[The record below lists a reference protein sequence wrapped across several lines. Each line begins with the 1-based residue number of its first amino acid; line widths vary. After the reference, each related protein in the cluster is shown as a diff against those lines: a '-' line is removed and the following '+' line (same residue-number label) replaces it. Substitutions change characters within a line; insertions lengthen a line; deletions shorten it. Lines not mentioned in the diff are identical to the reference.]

1 MKKIYTMA
9 AGFLLCAGLV
19 SCEMKEELFG
29 EGTVPEE
36 TGFVTLGVSVDDKTN
51 VVITRA
57 AATDEGAGEGS
68 SVDPSDF
75 PVVFSLQSAE
85 YTQEYTYG
93 DIAGTPVKLPV
104 GKYTVTSHTPGELK
118 GQMSSPYYSG
128 DAELTV
134 SENVQ
139 AKDTITC
146 TMQNTRILLS
156 TENLTSNFTSWTITI
171 NDGSSDSG
179 NILVFTNEDGTN
191 PAAVYWLVRENCSA
205 ITVNFTGTTTDGK
218 QITETRMIT
227 KPDGA
232 ADMNWIGGDAL
243 TITMKPG
250 TTPDPENPT
259 GVSGIEI
266 TVEAFFE
273 TEKNE
278 SVEVPIEGEEVTPPT
293 DPDEGTDEGGEDE
306 GGETTGAPSI
316 KSNYLTSGISFSIT
330 QNPDWQ
336 ESDGLMTKYTVNDD
350 APATANVTIS
360 APKGFK
366 SITVRIDA
374 TGDFAAAAGL
384 MGLTS
389 DVDILSP
396 NLDESLKSILNP
408 PTSSE
413 TSYTLDVAKFF
424 SMMAWYGATTQP
436 YKFIISVTDSEGTSA
451 GPETLSVTITEK

>member
-57 AATDEGAGEGS
+57 AATDEGPGEGS

-278 SVEVPIEGEEVTPPT
+278 SVEVPIEGEEVTTPT
-293 DPDEGTDEGGEDE
+293 DPDEGDEDE
-306 GGETTGAPSI
+306 GGETTGSLTMTMPSNG
-316 KSNYLTSGISFSIT
+316 KIT
-330 QNPDWQ
+330 
-336 ESDGLMTKYTVNDD
+336 YTVGGNDK
-350 APATANVTIS
+350 PTTANVEISAPSGIKSLKVWIESGNEQFGETIGELADKDLDFVNSGVEMVDNEIIGAVLQMFLQGQTIS
-360 APKGFK
+360 APASG
-366 SITVRIDA
+366 A
-374 TGDFAAAAGL
+374 
-384 MGLTS
+384 
-389 DVDILSP
+389 
-396 NLDESLKSILNP
+396 
-408 PTSSE
+408 
-413 TSYTLDVAKFF
+413 TSYSFPIHAFF
-424 SMMAWYGATTQP
+424 NLMDMYGATAP
-436 YKFIISVTDSEGTSA
+436 DSHVFKLVLEDNDGNKI
-451 GPETLSVTITEK
+451 EDELSVTINPAN